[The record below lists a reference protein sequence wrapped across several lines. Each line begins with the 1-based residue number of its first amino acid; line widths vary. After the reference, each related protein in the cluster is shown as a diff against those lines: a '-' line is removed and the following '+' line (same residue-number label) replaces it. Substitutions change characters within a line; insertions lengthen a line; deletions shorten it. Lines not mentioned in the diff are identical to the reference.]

1 VHNVLHERLFFQYEK
16 EDERSKRTVKRVFE
30 RVSDH
35 PAVDIV
41 ENTFDRPF
49 YSTPSFDSNKRKT
62 RPVSTIWYTAQGYG
76 ELLNP
81 YSKSGVAID
90 NRPDAL
96 DMWDQPGGGAFF
108 TLPDGAMLMR
118 MEKVLGF
125 QAWLVVKQA
134 LKIEVLAHI
143 PAFSLMFWFETITKG
158 FRPKNSFDTPPFKYG
173 IYMEDGFVSSRKLD
187 YKNEG
192 IGSVSKMRAVAGK
205 GARNPVVT
213 GPAASEGAL
222 QWLAANNLHL

>member
-1 VHNVLHERLFFQYEK
+1 MGIVVDLDRSNIVFKEPNALDQRTTIGQNTVDYQLYSFAIQFGIKFDPDPKIGLGGAPTDPELYRIGIVQNVLHERLFFQYEK
-16 EDERSKRTVKRVFE
+16 QDERSKRTVKRVFE
-30 RVSDH
+30 KTSDH

-62 RPVSTIWYTAQGYG
+62 RPVSTIWYTPQGYG

-90 NRPDAL
+90 NRPDTL

-134 LKIEVLAHI
+134 LKIDPLAHV
-143 PAFSLMFWFETITKG
+143 PAFSLMFL
-158 FRPKNSFDTPPFKYG
+158 
-173 IYMEDGFVSSRKLD
+173 V
-187 YKNEG
+187 
-192 IGSVSKMRAVAGK
+192 
-205 GARNPVVT
+205 
-213 GPAASEGAL
+213 
-222 QWLAANNLHL
+222 